1 MDYMINLM
9 QFRGCNPIFSRYF
22 DRGQPMKQRIIT
34 LLVLACLSINAFA
47 EDIALQKNHPDRHVV
62 VKGDTLWGISSKFL
76 KDPWQWPKVWRMNRG
91 EIKNP
96 HRIYPGDVVV
106 FDGSGG
112 SPRLRLLHETVNLRP
127 GVRVEPLDQE
137 AVQTI
142 SPNVITPF
150 LSQPLMIEN
159 GQLDSSPRIIA
170 GQDNRVVLS
179 PGTRVYINNIKD
191 GEGTHWNIYR
201 PGDALRDPDTNEVLG
216 TEAVYLGDVDI
227 ARYGAPATGD
237 IVKAKEEIFTKD
249 RLVVS
254 PETFQN
260 SFVPHAPEKQIN
272 ARIIR
277 FYGGVSEGGANSVV
291 SINRGKKDGLEEGHV
306 LAISRHGRVITDPE
320 YVKPKDDG
328 RPAQKNLKEL
338 NFDVNTGADG
348 KKIVNFEKS
357 PAAAKPTQTVLAP
370 GQVRLPDERIG
381 LMMIFRTF
389 DKVSYGLIMNT
400 SDAVYA
406 EDSISTP

>member
-1 MDYMINLM
+1 
-9 QFRGCNPIFSRYF
+9 
-22 DRGQPMKQRIIT
+22 MKQRIIT
-34 LLVLACLSINAFA
+34 LLALACLSINAYA
-47 EDIALQKNHPDRHVV
+47 EDIALQNNHPDRHVV

-76 KDPWQWPKVWRMNRG
+76 KDPWQWPKVWRMNRN

-106 FDGSGG
+106 LDNSGG
-112 SPRLRLLHETVNLRP
+112 SPRLSLLHETVNLRP
-127 GVRVEPLDQE
+127 SVRVEPLDKE

-142 SPNVITPF
+142 SPSVITPF

-159 GQLDSSPRIIA
+159 GQLDNAPRIIA

-179 PGTRVYINNIKD
+179 PGTRVYVNNIKE

-201 PGDALRDPDTNEVLG
+201 PGDALKDPETNEVLG
-216 TEAVYLGDVDI
+216 TEAVYLGDVNI

-237 IVKAKEEIFTKD
+237 IVKTKEEIFIKD

-277 FYGGVSEGGANSVV
+277 FYGGVAEGGANSVV
-291 SINRGKKDGLEEGHV
+291 SINRGKNAGLEEGHV
-306 LAISRHGRVITDPE
+306 LAISRHGRIINDPD
-320 YVKPKDDG
+320 YVKPQSSTAVE
-328 RPAQKNLKEL
+328 PAQKNLKEL
-338 NFDVNTGADG
+338 NFDTYTDANG
-348 KKIVNFEKS
+348 KKVVNFRKA
-357 PAAAKPTQTVLAP
+357 PAANKPIQTTLSA
-370 GQVRLPDERIG
+370 GQLRLPDERIG

-406 EDSISTP
+406 EDSLSTP